1 MASSHSI
8 NVLGSGDSRYCFDPQ
23 IFLAYLEERF
33 GPGFAFNL
41 SNSNYRWQF
50 ELPRGELTDVR
61 PLNRIPGDPL
71 DIKMHLKADN
81 ELPALVCRRR
91 RENWSGKWLEGVTQL
106 CKEYGKS

>member
-50 ELPRGELTDVR
+50 ELPRGELTDEEKR
-61 PLNRIPGDPL
+61 
-71 DIKMHLKADN
+71 
-81 ELPALVCRRR
+81 
-91 RENWSGKWLEGVTQL
+91 
-106 CKEYGKS
+106 